1 MTRSRIRK
9 VACVRSTQQARIG
22 ATTIPLASAIAA
34 ILGSSTPVFAQ
45 EQQSADVLESIIV
58 TAQKRE
64 ENLQNV
70 PLSIQA
76 IGNEKIEQLHL
87 TDFADYATFLP
98 SLSYQSGGQSGGSG
112 FARPYMR
119 G

>member
-1 MTRSRIRK
+1 GRAKPMTRSRIRK
-9 VACVRSTQQARIG
+9 IAIVRSTPHTRLM
-22 ATTIPLASAIAA
+22 ATAVPLASAISA
-34 ILGSSTPVFAQ
+34 ILGSTSPVFAQ
-45 EQQSADVLESIIV
+45 ESAELGQIIV

-76 IGNEKIEQLHL
+76 IGSEKIEELHL

-98 SLSYQSGGQSGGSG
+98 SLSYQSGRPSASGKT
-112 FARPYMR
+112 
-119 G
+119 